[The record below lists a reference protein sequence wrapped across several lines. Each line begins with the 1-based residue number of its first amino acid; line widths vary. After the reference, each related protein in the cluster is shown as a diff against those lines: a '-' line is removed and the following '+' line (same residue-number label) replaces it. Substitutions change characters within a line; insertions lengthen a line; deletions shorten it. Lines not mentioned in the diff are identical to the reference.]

1 MNELIIKGKKSK
13 EVSFILGN
21 LSTGE
26 KNKGLN
32 TMADFLVNNKEE
44 IINANKIDLQA
55 AVEKGTSKS
64 MLDRLTL
71 NEERIEGMANG
82 LRQVAV
88 LPDPVGEVLGMWNRP
103 NGLQIGQKRV
113 PLGVIGIIYEA
124 RPNVT
129 SDAAG
134 LCFKA
139 GNTVILRGGS
149 EAINSN
155 KAIVKVLR
163 AGLKAINLPEDAI
176 QLVEDTSREV
186 ATEMMK
192 LKEYIDVLIPRGGA
206 GLIQAVVK
214 NATVPVIETGT
225 GNCHI
230 YVDEYADFE
239 MAKNIVLN
247 AKTSRPSVIQAV
259 VKNATVPV
267 IETGTGNCHIY
278 VDEYADFEMAKNIVL
293 NAKTSRPSVCNA
305 SVCNAAEKLLVH
317 EKIAKEFMPIILNE
331 LKEKK
336 VEIRG
341 DESAIAYDSSIIKA
355 NDEEWYNEY
364 LDYIIGVKIVRDIDE
379 AINLINHFGSGHSEA
394 IVTKDYANSQKFL
407 QKVDAAAVYVNAS
420 TRFTDGEEFGF
431 GAEIGISTQKLHA
444 RGPMGLKE
452 LTTIKYI
459 IYGNGQIR

>member
-1 MNELIIKGKKSK
+1 MNELINKGKKAK
-13 EVSFILGN
+13 EVSFILSN
-21 LSTGE
+21 LSTLE

-32 TMADFLVNNKEE
+32 AMANSLVNNKEE
-44 IINANKIDLQA
+44 ILKANKIDLQA
-55 AVEKGTSKS
+55 SMEKGTSKS
-64 MLDRLTL
+64 MLDRLALT
-71 NEERIEGMANG
+71 EERIEGMSNG
-82 LRQVAV
+82 LRQVVA
-88 LPDPVGEVLGMWNRP
+88 LPDPIGEVFGMWTRP

-139 GNTVILRGGS
+139 GNAVILRGGS

-163 AGLKAINLPEDAI
+163 EGLKSVGLPEDSI
-176 QLVEDTSREV
+176 QLIEDTSREV

-192 LKEYIDVLIPRGGA
+192 LNDYIDVLIPRGGA

-239 MAKNIVLN
+239 MAKNIVIN
-247 AKTSRPSVIQAV
+247 AKTSRP
-259 VKNATVPV
+259 
-267 IETGTGNCHIY
+267 
-278 VDEYADFEMAKNIVL
+278 
-293 NAKTSRPSVCNA
+293 

-317 EKIAKEFMPIILNE
+317 EKIAKDFIPIILKA
-331 LKEKK
+331 LRDKD

-341 DESAIAYDSSIIKA
+341 DKSSIAYDSSIKKA
-355 NDEEWYNEY
+355 NKEEWYNEY
-364 LDYIIGVKIVRDIDE
+364 LDYIIGVKVVNDIDE
-379 AINLINHFGSGHSEA
+379 EIDIINHYGSGHSEA
-394 IVTKDYANSQKFL
+394 IITKDYDNSQKFL